1 MPMDRQAVN
10 PFREEMLKE
19 EERVTYR
26 KSMDAFFERLV
37 ELNIDIYALE

>member
-1 MPMDRQAVN
+1 MDWQAVN

-19 EERVTYR
+19 EECVTYR
-26 KSMDAFFERLV
+26 QNMDAFFERLV